1 MELNISPL
9 DNRYKNKCDPLREYV
24 SDFGF
29 NKIRYEVEIRYFEFL
44 LNLLYK
50 KQVSFDNLINEFS
63 IEDLRI
69 Y

>member
-29 NKIRYEVEIRYFEFL
+29 NKIRYEVELRYFEFL
-44 LNLLYK
+44 LDTLYNK
-50 KQVSFDNLINEFS
+50 KVSFDSLINNNS
-63 IEDLRI
+63 RHV
-69 Y
+69 